1 MLRKFSLTIKLKQQ
15 NRVVTDIS
23 IFKIKEFSMHCLH
36 FFEDEDEVFKADP
49 NYIIREK
56 IFRNKKVLDKMFI

>member
-1 MLRKFSLTIKLKQQ
+1 
-15 NRVVTDIS
+15 
-23 IFKIKEFSMHCLH
+23 MHCLY

-56 IFRNKKVLDKMFI
+56 IFRNKKVLDEMFI